1 MATAATI
8 TPSSTHIQ
16 NLQTPQGAASTTNS
30 RPQDVQTFLRYYK
43 PNEDGSPAA
52 PSYINRPETYQQP
65 YEIHPVTI
73 HDVRGREKDF
83 TLDKSGFQFYRHTT
97 QEKDFVDDERIKTG
111 YYTEIEQLLKDV
123 TGASRVFAF
132 DHNVRRQLPGDSPN
146 DRIFRGP
153 VQEVH
158 VNQSEAAALSRV
170 QYHLPEEAEKLQRSR
185 VQIINVWRPIKTVQR
200 DPLAVVEASSVDDKS
215 LVVTELIY
223 PDRKGETFSVKYD
236 PEHRWFY
243 KSGLAP
249 DEVLIFKCFDSKL
262 DGRARR
268 VPHSAFHIPGTE
280 HKEGR
285 ESIEVRALVFHED
298 ESLE

>member
-8 TPSSTHIQ
+8 TPSSTHTQ
-16 NLQTPQGAASTTNS
+16 NLQTLQDATSTTNS

-43 PNEDGSPAA
+43 PNEDGSPPA
-52 PSYINRPETYQQP
+52 PAYINRPETYQQP
-65 YEIHPVTI
+65 SELHPVTI
-73 HDVRGREKDF
+73 HDVRGREEDF
-83 TLDKSGFQFYRHTT
+83 TLDKSGFQFYRHTA
-97 QEKDFVDDERIKTG
+97 QEKDFIDDERIKTG

-123 TGASRVFAF
+123 TGASRVFVF
-132 DHNVRRQLPGDSPN
+132 DHTVRRQYLGDSPN
-146 DRIFRGP
+146 DRIMRGP

-158 VNQSEAAALSRV
+158 IDQSDAAAFSRV

-200 DPLAVVEASSVDDKS
+200 DPLAVAEASSVDDKS

-236 PEHRWFY
+236 PGHRWFY
-243 KSGLAP
+243 KSGLTP